1 MLELPRIDPP
11 DEVAVEEAA
20 SEVVYHEVE
29 ATRMMCERERYNFM
43 MGDFGRM
50 VYWVDDRTQS
60 GRATMEGIVLSLVSM
75 VEVGRGIVEAVGE
88 VLR

>member
-1 MLELPRIDPP
+1 
-11 DEVAVEEAA
+11 
-20 SEVVYHEVE
+20 
-29 ATRMMCERERYNFM
+29 M